1 MTKSEHGAKRPAAAA
16 TVASFEICRT
26 QYLDAEGAL
35 LHPLPA
41 CVGEPKNLIP
51 LYRRMVLARLFD
63 AKCIS
68 LQRTGQLG
76 TYSSG
81 LGQEATMVTIGHT
94 MRPEDVLLP
103 SYREA
108 AAQLARG
115 VHMTEILLYW
125 GGDERGSDFA
135 VPARDFPVCVPVA
148 THALHAVGVAYAMQY
163 RNESR
168 VAVCV
173 HGDGATSKGDFYEAI
188 NFAGVRHLPVV
199 FVVSNNQ
206 WAISTPRSAQSAAAT
221 LAQKAIAAGI
231 EGEQVDGNDA
241 VAMSDCMERA
251 LTKART
257 GGGPHVIEALTYRL
271 GDHTTVDD
279 AKRYRNEQEVE
290 AAWQLEPIR
299 RLRGFLTREA
309 GWSDGDEAALQAA
322 CAKQIEQAVEAW
334 RALPRQ
340 PPEAMF
346 DHLFNALPTRLRAQR
361 EEVRHRERHDD

>member
-1 MTKSEHGAKRPAAAA
+1 MTPSDHTTTRPSA
-16 TVASFEICRT
+16 TRAVASFEICHT
-26 QYLDAEGAL
+26 QYLDVDGSV

-41 CVGEPKNLIP
+41 FAREPKSLIP
-51 LYRRMVLARLFD
+51 LYRRMVLARIFD

-94 MRPEDVLLP
+94 LRPEDVLLP
-103 SYREA
+103 SYRET

-115 VHMTEILLYW
+115 VRMTEILQYW

-135 VPARDFPVCVPVA
+135 VPTRDFPVCVPVA

-163 RNESR
+163 RAEPR

-188 NFAGVRHLPVV
+188 NIAGVRQLPVI

-231 EGEQVDGNDA
+231 DGEQVDGNDA
-241 VAMSDCMERA
+241 IAVRDCLERA
-251 LTKART
+251 LTRART
-257 GGGPHVIEALTYRL
+257 GGGPHLIEALTYRL

-279 AKRYRNEQEVE
+279 AKRYRDEREVE
-290 AAWQLEPIR
+290 AAWQREPVR
-299 RLRGFLTREA
+299 RLRQFLAREA
-309 GWSDGDEAALQAA
+309 GWTDNDDDRLQNECAAQV
-322 CAKQIEQAVEAW
+322 EQAVADY
-334 RALPRQ
+334 RSVPPQ

-346 DHLFNALPTRLRAQR
+346 DYLFETLPVRLRAQR
-361 EEVRHRERHDD
+361 EQVLQRSRRND